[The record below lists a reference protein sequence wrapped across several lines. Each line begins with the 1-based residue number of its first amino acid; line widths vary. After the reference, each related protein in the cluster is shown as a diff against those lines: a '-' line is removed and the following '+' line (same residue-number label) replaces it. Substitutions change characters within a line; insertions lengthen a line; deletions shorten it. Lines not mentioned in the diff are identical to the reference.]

1 MWEFITTTD
10 HADDALMDE
19 YEKHLCDPS
28 VYLKVNWKQQLV
40 FEIKNKF
47 FFEIFFFFCRYV
59 DNQAQL
65 IELRKRHELGVLMRR
80 GIPDWLGNQVC
91 FSK

>member
-47 FFEIFFFFCRYV
+47 FFFF
-59 DNQAQL
+59 
-65 IELRKRHELGVLMRR
+65 
-80 GIPDWLGNQVC
+80 
-91 FSK
+91 